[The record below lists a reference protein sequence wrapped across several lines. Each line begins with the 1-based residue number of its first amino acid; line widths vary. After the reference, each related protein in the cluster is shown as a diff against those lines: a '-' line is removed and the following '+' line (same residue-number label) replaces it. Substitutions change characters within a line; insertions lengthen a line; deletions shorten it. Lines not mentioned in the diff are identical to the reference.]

1 MSFLKNFII
10 IVVAVLFLSLFVTGC
25 GAEEIDSDTGNTV
38 AVGSFINVPGR
49 EDEGLVYHKTSKTV
63 YVLEQ
68 RSPNTNQST
77 GYCALYRKDGQ
88 FWKYNEESK
97 EIVPEGAEDTI
108 STSLTKTD
116 YSEILKASNNNTDV
130 LDILVEYS
138 ERQEINE
145 EQKKNLVEMLEKADL
160 EEDYKSELLIKVLNM

>member
-10 IVVAVLFLSLFVTGC
+10 IFVAVLFLSLFVTGC

-97 EIVPEGAEDTI
+97 EIVP
-108 STSLTKTD
+108 
-116 YSEILKASNNNTDV
+116 
-130 LDILVEYS
+130 
-138 ERQEINE
+138 
-145 EQKKNLVEMLEKADL
+145 
-160 EEDYKSELLIKVLNM
+160 